1 MEDAEASAVPH
12 RSVLAARAGFAKADL
27 VLGGRMP
34 SAKVFLQI
42 GRDNVRSRIRDRLIF
57 VDMRDA
63 SSYSSDG
70 IKDRLPI
77 SRPLIKGD
85 QERKGQM
92 GILDPG
98 PEGICRGDILRRLR
112 FACPLSEM
120 RGVMRWEDKT
130 GRLRCLDCGSVEPVP
145 EKCPTCGAVP

>member
-1 MEDAEASAVPH
+1 
-12 RSVLAARAGFAKADL
+12 
-27 VLGGRMP
+27 MP

-77 SRPLIKGD
+77 SSP
-85 QERKGQM
+85 
-92 GILDPG
+92 
-98 PEGICRGDILRRLR
+98 
-112 FACPLSEM
+112 
-120 RGVMRWEDKT
+120 
-130 GRLRCLDCGSVEPVP
+130 
-145 EKCPTCGAVP
+145 